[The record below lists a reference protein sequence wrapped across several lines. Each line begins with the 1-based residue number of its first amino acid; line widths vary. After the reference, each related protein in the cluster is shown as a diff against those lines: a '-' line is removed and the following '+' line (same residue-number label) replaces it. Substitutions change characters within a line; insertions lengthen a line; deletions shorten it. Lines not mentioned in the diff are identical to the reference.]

1 MRARFMTRKSLKTLK
16 RMTTPVVR
24 LSQLA
29 LLLVVWG
36 ASISQTVAQ
45 TNNTLNNPSGDVQET
60 VQFLDLSNP
69 DINSNTQL
77 LNNQAASDLSLDQ
90 RMAAIDEALQVLN
103 RRLEMMP
110 MGPGLSGADTA
121 SQGSTGQALLG
132 RLESIENRLSALAS
146 LPGGAFQGD
155 SMSSGDTAAGGA
167 AIADLRVRLTQI
179 EEVMRAL
186 NGKLDDVSFR
196 LTKFSERF
204 EQVSADSEFRFQ
216 QLELAATGGGANT
229 QQNTSSEPQVLGTM
243 PVSKPEAVELLTKAD
258 TITLIGETTPE
269 NQPITPPGNRSASST
284 PSDETGT
291 PKEIY
296 DMALKQLQMGAYQEA
311 QAALQNFLDLYPRD
325 RLAGNAQYWLGETFY
340 VQRDYKNATAA
351 FLAGYTNY
359 GDSIKAPDS
368 LLKLGMTLVVMGEKK
383 TGCDAFAELSARFP
397 DAPQAIIRRAEI
409 ESQRAEC
416 SG

>member
-1 MRARFMTRKSLKTLK
+1 MRYKLMTRKRMFNPVCRLFQLSLM
-16 RMTTPVVR
+16 MTVY
-24 LSQLA
+24 
-29 LLLVVWG
+29 G
-36 ASISQTVAQ
+36 ASILPLQAQ
-45 TNNTLNNPSGDVQET
+45 SSNPTDDVQDT
-60 VQFLDLSNP
+60 VQFLDLSDTVNP
-69 DINSNTQL
+69 AVA
-77 LNNQAASDLSLDQ
+77 NQTFEQ
-90 RMAAIDEALQVLN
+90 RIAAIDASLQLLN

-110 MGPGLSGADTA
+110 MGPGLTGSG
-121 SQGSTGQALLG
+121 TGVNSDAGQELLG

-146 LPGGAFQGD
+146 LPGGTFQGD
-155 SMSSGDTAAGGA
+155 SMSSGDSAAGGA

-179 EEVMRAL
+179 EEVMRSL

-216 QLELAATGGGANT
+216 QLELAAAGAGSNT
-229 QQNTSSEPQVLGTM
+229 QQNTSSEPQVLGTV
-243 PVSKPEAVELLTKAD
+243 PVNKPEAVELLAKAE
-258 TITLIGETTPE
+258 TVTLIGETTPE
-269 NQPITPPGNRSASST
+269 TLLITPQANRSSANARPQVSGPGGRDEAS
-284 PSDETGT
+284 GT

-296 DMALKQLQMGAYQEA
+296 DMALKKLQMGAYQEA
-311 QAALQNFLDLYPRD
+311 QAELQNFLDLYSRD

-397 DAPQAIIRRAEI
+397 DAPQAIVRRAEI

>member
-1 MRARFMTRKSLKTLK
+1 MREKLMIQKRVSGLVYRLFQFSLMVLIF
-16 RMTTPVVR
+16 
-24 LSQLA
+24 
-29 LLLVVWG
+29 G
-36 ASISQTVAQ
+36 ASISNLKAQ
-45 TNNTLNNPSGDVQET
+45 LTTPSSGLDT
-60 VQFLDLSNP
+60 VQFMDLS
-69 DINSNTQL
+69 DSD
-77 LNNQAASDLSLDQ
+77 NQSGANQTLKK
-90 RMAAIDEALQVLN
+90 RIAAIDEALQLLN

-110 MGPGLSGADTA
+110 MGPGLTGG
-121 SQGSTGQALLG
+121 GSSFEGGTGQELLG
-132 RLESIENRLSALAS
+132 RLESIENRLSAIAS
-146 LPGGAFQGD
+146 LPGGTFQGD
-155 SMSSGDTAAGGA
+155 SLSSEESAAGGA

-216 QLELAATGGGANT
+216 QLELAAAGTGSKA

-243 PVSKPEAVELLTKAD
+243 PVSQPEAVELLAKAE
-258 TITLIGETTPE
+258 TVTLIGETAPDTPLITSQANRALATAG
-269 NQPITPPGNRSASST
+269 NQASGQGG
-284 PSDETGT
+284 SDALSGS

-296 DMALKQLQMGAYQEA
+296 DLALKKLQKGDYQDA
-311 QAALQNFLDLYPRD
+311 QAELQNFLNLYPRD

-397 DAPQAIIRRAEI
+397 DAPQAIVRRAEI

-416 SG
+416 SS